1 MFNAD
6 SSFGTICDYRPVIDL
21 VRVAEVP
28 FDSHLDRLTSCHAVW
43 PELHRAIFESHDI
56 LFAWAEEAVCQTG
69 SPRFALVSH
78 AALVPS
84 VGSHVDVLLDR
95 RGYGQDMADTFG
107 TAP

>member
-1 MFNAD
+1 M
-6 SSFGTICDYRPVIDL
+6 G
-21 VRVAEVP
+21 
-28 FDSHLDRLTSCHAVW
+28 
-43 PELHRAIFESHDI
+43 
-56 LFAWAEEAVCQTG
+56 QTG
-69 SPRFALVSH
+69 SPRFALVSY